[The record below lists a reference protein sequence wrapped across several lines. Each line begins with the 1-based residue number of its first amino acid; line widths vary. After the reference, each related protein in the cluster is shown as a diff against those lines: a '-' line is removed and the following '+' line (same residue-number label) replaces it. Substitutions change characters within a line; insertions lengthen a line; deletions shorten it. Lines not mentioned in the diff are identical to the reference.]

1 MKYSLSNLQGKNK
14 SYSIDK
20 NSCMIIGV
28 STAGDCNKNSI
39 SIEKEPAYLK
49 DMDCNKNRYINI

>member
-1 MKYSLSNLQGKNK
+1 MEYSLSNLQGKNK

-49 DMDCNKNRYINI
+49 DMD